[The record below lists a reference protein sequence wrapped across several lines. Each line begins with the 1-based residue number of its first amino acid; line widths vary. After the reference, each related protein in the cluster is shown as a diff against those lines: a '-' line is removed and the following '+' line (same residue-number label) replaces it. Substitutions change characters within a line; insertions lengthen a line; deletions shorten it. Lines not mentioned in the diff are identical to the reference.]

1 VNGKRYIH
9 PQGAPP
15 EVPLCAVRSATLRAW
30 CTILSRLVTE
40 TILTSAAILVAQLS
54 CNADDVP
61 ARSCRAGGVT
71 ALLCG
76 RVGTSIV
83 QLVGRWRSDV
93 EAGTLVSNL
102 SSTMLCAGASISLIP
117 GQEVPNVDSQRHSS
131 SPRRLSTL
139 RRLPNLCP
147 TSPPCFQQS
156 PTCPALPAGSHS
168 SEELKGRVLC
178 SCMHLKRLHVD
189 IRIEAIQFG
198 SYLPVLKRGL
208 MIA

>member
-1 VNGKRYIH
+1 VKGKRYIRL
-9 PQGAPP
+9 QGAPP
-15 EVPLCAVRSATLRAW
+15 EVPLCAARSATLRAW

-54 CNADDVP
+54 CNAEDVP

-83 QLVGRWRSDV
+83 QFVGRWRSDV

-117 GQEVPNVDSQRHSS
+117 SQEVPNS
-131 SPRRLSTL
+131 SPVKRF
-139 RRLPNLCP
+139 P
-147 TSPPCFQQS
+147 TSIPNVTAPLLVDFPPFVDYKICVPQVPHASSNLPPAQRCQQV
-156 PTCPALPAGSHS
+156 PTPAKS
-168 SEELKGRVLC
+168 
-178 SCMHLKRLHVD
+178 
-189 IRIEAIQFG
+189 
-198 SYLPVLKRGL
+198 
-208 MIA
+208 